1 MFNVKGQ
8 TIAVPTMQT
17 MKKLV
22 SVKSTDRKP
31 LPPLRSANN
40 LPPISHP
47 LSSPSASIAKQPLPS
62 ITKPTDVPHSSSSN
76 SRTQDD
82 TISQSSRVN
91 SPSHNL
97 QISED
102 TAEAT
107 AKHTPS
113 PATGSGNGHLFQTS
127 SAHSSSL
134 QNPDPSELH
143 RVAADNL
150 KNENIRQR
158 LEQRGIRTWPIL
170 AVLSLFC
177 CNPLFGL
184 WAALL
189 TLKAENSY
197 YQNNVVLAQKE
208 ARIAK
213 ACIILAFI
221 AGSLTLLGVLI
232 WVGIRC
238 SKFWCPG
245 SKNPIINFL

>member
-1 MFNVKGQ
+1 MLKYLNISAYSIFQDTISVHILFQGQ

-150 KNENIRQR
+150 KNEVRIYCHTMHIH
-158 LEQRGIRTWPIL
+158 LIGIL
-170 AVLSLFC
+170 YMELF
-177 CNPLFGL
+177 
-184 WAALL
+184 
-189 TLKAENSY
+189 
-197 YQNNVVLAQKE
+197 
-208 ARIAK
+208 
-213 ACIILAFI
+213 
-221 AGSLTLLGVLI
+221 
-232 WVGIRC
+232 
-238 SKFWCPG
+238 
-245 SKNPIINFL
+245 